1 MNTLNFDEIPQ
12 HTKDS
17 LAAATLA
24 AVKRFMAAEAE
35 DRKPNESTQ
44 RKEV

>member
-1 MNTLNFDEIPQ
+1 MGTLNFEDIPQ
-12 HTKDS
+12 YTRDS